1 MIFSNRGDIMGKLSN
16 MMYMIDLLNTGN
28 IYTLKELS
36 EKLGVTERMIRYYK
50 NEICNNGIAIESFKG
65 PNGGYFMIDKIRNY
79 TSINKY
85 DIQLLD
91 EVYKELLKIDYK
103 YAYKFKIFLDKSKKM
118 YSIYDEKSKYI
129 FNIDLNMSGEIE
141 KIIENAIN
149 KNDKIEIVY
158 ADIDGKKS
166 TRIIHPLH
174 LFKYKNDYY
183 VTAFCEL
190 RNDIRHFEL
199 KRILN
204 IK

>member
-1 MIFSNRGDIMGKLSN
+1 MGKLSN

-28 IYTLKELS
+28 IYTIKELS
-36 EKLGVTERMIRYYK
+36 EKIGVTERMIRYYK
-50 NEICNNGIAIESFKG
+50 SEICDNGIAIESFKG
-65 PNGGYFMIDKIRNY
+65 PNGGYFMIDKIKNY

-85 DIQLLD
+85 DVQLLENIYNLLLKSD
-91 EVYKELLKIDYK
+91 FKYLDKLKELLEKM
-103 YAYKFKIFLDKSKKM
+103 KKM

-129 FNIDLNMSGEIE
+129 SNINLSTAGEIE
-141 KIIENAIN
+141 KLIEVAIN

-158 ADIDGKKS
+158 NDIDGGFSK
-166 TRIIHPLH
+166 RIIHPLH
-174 LFKYKNDYY
+174 LFKYKDNYY

-199 KRILN
+199 KRINN

>member
-1 MIFSNRGDIMGKLSN
+1 MGKLLN

-36 EKLGVTERMIRYYK
+36 DKIGVTERMIRYYK
-50 NEICNNGIAIESFKG
+50 NEICKNGIAIESFKG
-65 PNGGYFMIDKIRNY
+65 PNGGCFMIDKIKNY

-85 DIQLLD
+85 DIQLLESMYNILLD
-91 EVYKELLKIDYK
+91 NNFEYLEKYKD
-103 YAYKFKIFLDKSKKM
+103 FLNKLKKM

-129 FNIDLNMSGEIE
+129 FNIDINNTSEIE
-141 KIIENAIN
+141 KLIVTAIS
-149 KNDKIEIVY
+149 KSDKIEIIY
-158 ADIDGKKS
+158 NDIDGGKKQR
-166 TRIIHPLH
+166 TIHPLH

-199 KRILN
+199 KRIN
-204 IK
+204 YIK

>member
-1 MIFSNRGDIMGKLSN
+1 
-16 MMYMIDLLNTGN
+16 
-28 IYTLKELS
+28 
-36 EKLGVTERMIRYYK
+36 
-50 NEICNNGIAIESFKG
+50 
-65 PNGGYFMIDKIRNY
+65 MIDKIRNY

-91 EVYKELLKIDYK
+91 EVYKELIKIDYK
-103 YAYKFKIFLDKSKKM
+103 YSYKFKIFLDKSKKM

-166 TRIIHPLH
+166 TRVIHPLH

-199 KRILN
+199 KRIVN

>member
-1 MIFSNRGDIMGKLSN
+1 MGKLSN
-16 MMYMIDLLNTGN
+16 MMYMVDLLNTGN

-36 EKLGVTERMIRYYK
+36 QKIGVTERMIRYYK
-50 NEICNNGIAIESFKG
+50 NEICNNGIAVESFKG
-65 PNGGYFMIDKIRNY
+65 PDGGYFMIDKIKNY

-85 DIQLLD
+85 DIRLLD
-91 EVYKELLKIDYK
+91 EVYNELLKNDYK
-103 YAYKFKIFLDKSKKM
+103 YAYKFKDFLDKSKKM

-129 FNIDLNMSGEIE
+129 FNVDLKVSGEIE
-141 KIIENAIN
+141 KIIKNAIN

-158 ADIDGKKS
+158 DDVDGKK
-166 TRIIHPLH
+166 TIRVIHPLY
-174 LFKYKNDYY
+174 LFKHKNDYY

-199 KRILN
+199 KRIAT